1 MWKLIPK
8 FARRWLFFVVALPL
22 MAWGLEQAAVMI
34 ERRRGPSRTTS
45 LMREPRRLMMRARA
59 A

>member
-8 FARRWLFFVVALPL
+8 FARRWLFFVVAVPL
-22 MAWGLEQAAVMI
+22 IAWGLEQLAGVI
-34 ERRRGPSRTTS
+34 ERRRGPSRTTQ

>member
-22 MAWGLEQAAVMI
+22 VAWGLEQAAGMI
-34 ERRRGPSRTTS
+34 ERRRGPSRTTQ
-45 LMREPRRLMMRARA
+45 LMREPRRLMTRARA

>member
-8 FARRWLFFVVALPL
+8 FVKRWLFFVLVVPL
-22 MAWGLEQAAVMI
+22 LAWGLEQAAMMI
-34 ERRRGPSRTTS
+34 ERRRGPSRATQ
-45 LMREPRRLMMRARA
+45 LMREPRRLLMHLRA

>member
-8 FARRWLFFVVALPL
+8 FARRWLFFVVTLPL
-22 MAWGLEQAAVMI
+22 MAWGLEQAAALI
-34 ERRRGPSRTTS
+34 ERRGGPSRTTT
-45 LMREPRRLMMRARA
+45 LMREPRRLMTRARA

>member
-22 MAWGLEQAAVMI
+22 IAWGMERTAAMI
-34 ERRRGPSRTTS
+34 ESRRGPSRTTQ

>member
-8 FARRWLFFVVALPL
+8 FVRRWLFFVVLVPL
-22 MAWGLEQAAVMI
+22 VAWGLDRLAVFVEQ
-34 ERRRGPSRTTS
+34 RKGPSRTTHW
-45 LMREPRRLMMRARA
+45 LREPRRLVARTRA